1 MSDDT
6 LLPFDLPSVG
16 RKKLT
21 IDFAGGNQ
29 SSDGGLLLLRAAER
43 KLGVCRRL
51 AEAMPDR
58 RDPER
63 VRHAMFEMVMARAS
77 AIACGYEDA
86 IDLDRLRHDPLMK
99 VAVGRC
105 PASGAPLASQ
115 STISRLENAPSK
127 TEAARLSAAL
137 LDQFGTTVKPGK
149 LEVLDIDDT
158 FCAAHGGQQLAFWNA
173 HHDERGFASMHIYHV
188 ASGTPVAAILRPAR
202 TPKGSE
208 VRTVIKHVTKRLRRH
223 WPKTRIVWRGDS
235 HYGRVEAMEWAEDND
250 ADYIFGLA
258 GNAALDALVAEAAV
272 NLRFHHAM
280 SSKAKLRTYASF
292 LYQAGSW
299 KRPRKV
305 VARLEC
311 SLQPVGEAGMRQEV
325 DIRYV
330 VTSLKGS
337 AQHLYE
343 NVYCQRGQME
353 NLIKLHKAQLA
364 SDRMSC
370 HSATANQV
378 RLVLHTAAFWLMHG
392 VRAAIPQASPLAKCE
407 FATHPRAPDQ
417 DRRARDRACR
427 AHPRPAA
434 HQLPGRGAVPVRRT
448 RPHAVRPM
456 SRGAVC
462 PDEPPTRQINPE
474 RVASRVASHRS
485 RQTERRHASEPPD
498 VQKSAASCMIRA
510 SHVAYCISA
519 RSDQHINDFVAG
531 YQREA
536 CNRP

>member
-6 LLPFDLPSVG
+6 LLPFDLPSVR

-21 IDFAGGNQ
+21 VDFAGGCH
-29 SSDGGLLLLRAAER
+29 SSDGGLLLLREAER

-51 AEAMPDR
+51 AAAMPDR
-58 RDPER
+58 RDPDR

-86 IDLDRLRHDPLMK
+86 IDLDRLRHDPLLK

-105 PASGAPLASQ
+105 PQSGAPLASQ

-127 TEAARLSAAL
+127 TEAGRLSAAL
-137 LDQFGTTVKPGK
+137 LDQFGATVKPGK

-188 ASGTPVAAILRPAR
+188 ASGAPVAAILRSAR

-208 VRTVIKHVTKRLRRH
+208 VRTVIKHVTERLRRH
-223 WPKTRIVWRGDS
+223 WPKTRLVWRGDS
-235 HYGRVEAMEWAEDND
+235 HYGRVEAMDWAEDHG

-258 GNAALDALVAEAAV
+258 GNAALDALAAETAV
-272 NLRFHHAM
+272 NLRFCHAM
-280 SSKAKLRTYASF
+280 SRKPKLRTYVSF
-292 LYQAGSW
+292 SYQAGSW
-299 KRPRKV
+299 RRPRKV

-311 SLQPVGEAGMRQEV
+311 SLQPGENGMRQEV

-337 AQHLYE
+337 ARHLYE
-343 NVYCQRGQME
+343 TVYCQRGQME

-392 VRAAIPQASPLAKCE
+392 VRAAIPNASPLARCE
-407 FATHPRAPDQ
+407 FATIRE
-417 DRRARDRACR
+417 RLIKIGARVIEHLARIR
-427 AHPRPAA
+427 V
-434 HQLPGRGAVPVRRT
+434 QLPTSCPEAALFRTVARGLMPSG
-448 RPHAVRPM
+448 P
-456 SRGAVC
+456 
-462 PDEPPTRQINPE
+462 
-474 RVASRVASHRS
+474 
-485 RQTERRHASEPPD
+485 
-498 VQKSAASCMIRA
+498 
-510 SHVAYCISA
+510 
-519 RSDQHINDFVAG
+519 
-531 YQREA
+531 
-536 CNRP
+536 